1 MWVWPFP
8 TFRFTYYYSQED
20 IMGGGP
26 SKPAVSK
33 EETEVLTMHPS
44 WESHVNEEKNSGF
57 FFSLINKHI
66 PCVLGTILFA
76 LCIMICILL
85 GYLGYRRFCHGPKK
99 KTKEATAPPLPS
111 TCATC
116 LSCSPPSS
124 TCLRPWD
131 KEAMEDR
138 YYVSMRQGDDDDFGF
153 APQYQRYEQLR
164 CYEQH
169 YEPRQLHY
177 NRGQIVDPVE
187 QLSQLLQAAPIDKA
201 LAPPA
206 LAPPAP
212 PALAQVHQVP
222 PNAAPPLNLNAANA
236 APP

>member
-1 MWVWPFP
+1 VWPFP

-85 GYLGYRRFCHGPKK
+85 GYLGYRRFCQRRRPKRQQRRRPHQL
-99 KTKEATAPPLPS
+99 ALHV
-111 TCATC
+111 
-116 LSCSPPSS
+116 LFSS
-124 TCLRPWD
+124 VIDL
-131 KEAMEDR
+131 
-138 YYVSMRQGDDDDFGF
+138 F
-153 APQYQRYEQLR
+153 APLGQGG
-164 CYEQH
+164 
-169 YEPRQLHY
+169 
-177 NRGQIVDPVE
+177 NGGQIQRV
-187 QLSQLLQAAPIDKA
+187 
-201 LAPPA
+201 
-206 LAPPAP
+206 
-212 PALAQVHQVP
+212 
-222 PNAAPPLNLNAANA
+222 NASTR
-236 APP
+236 